1 MRKTVQDQNRALID
15 AVCKRLANG
24 ALKVLKTADA
34 HQLAE
39 VLEAPSDSEVMLRIL
54 RLPETLTAIQSDD
67 PLAAARVRG
76 IEARKRLV
84 EAEGGS
90 LSSEQMAEVLRLSR
104 QAVDKRRKTNRL
116 VGLDAGRHG
125 YIYPAW
131 QVTKSGM
138 LNGLEEVL
146 AELKDHDP
154 WMRVQFMLQPNSR
167 LNDRTPLEALREGD
181 IASVRAAARALGEH
195 GAA

>member
-1 MRKTVQDQNRALID
+1 MRKTVRSENRALID

-24 ALKVLKTADA
+24 ALKVLETADA
-34 HQLAE
+34 RQLAE
-39 VLEAPSDSEVMLRIL
+39 VLEASSDSEVMLRIL

-76 IEARKRLV
+76 IEARKRLI

-90 LSSEQMAEVLRLSR
+90 LSSEQMAEVLHLSR

-131 QVTKSGM
+131 QVTK
-138 LNGLEEVL
+138 
-146 AELKDHDP
+146 
-154 WMRVQFMLQPNSR
+154 
-167 LNDRTPLEALREGD
+167 
-181 IASVRAAARALGEH
+181 
-195 GAA
+195 

>member
-1 MRKTVQDQNRALID
+1 MRKTLQNQNRALID

-34 HQLAE
+34 RQLAE

-76 IEARKRLV
+76 VEARKRLM

-104 QAVDKRRKTNRL
+104 QAIDKRRKTNRL
-116 VGLDAGRHG
+116 IGLDAGRHG

-146 AELKDHDP
+146 EELKHHDP
-154 WMRVQFMLQPNSR
+154 WMQAQFILQPNSR
-167 LNDRTPLEALREGD
+167 LGERTPLEVLREGD
-181 IASVRAAARALGEH
+181 VAGVRAAARALGEH